1 MITILIQYDR
11 TWITQYSPLHRSM
24 FAHRVYRSNYCEV
37 SFEDNWI
44 VLYAYYE
51 TEDKIRQ
58 TLMITGI
65 GIESMNIKI
74 LLSLIFLFKQIMTED

>member
-1 MITILIQYDR
+1 
-11 TWITQYSPLHRSM
+11 
-24 FAHRVYRSNYCEV
+24 V
-37 SFEDNWI
+37 SFEDNGI

-74 LLSLIFLFKQIMTED
+74 LLNLIFIFKQIMTED

>member
-1 MITILIQYDR
+1 MIEHEWHNILLYTDLC
-11 TWITQYSPLHRSM
+11 SPIES
-24 FAHRVYRSNYCEV
+24 YSNYCEV
-37 SFEDNWI
+37 SFEDNGI

-74 LLSLIFLFKQIMTED
+74 LLNLIFIFKQIMTED